1 MKEIIITILITIVSL
16 LLFEVLEAAIHIDFP
31 KGVKY
36 VFAVIAVALRE
47 FFVNH
52 KKKV

>member
-1 MKEIIITILITIVSL
+1 MKEIIITILITVVSL
-16 LLFEVLEAAIHIDFP
+16 LFFGVLEAAIDIDFP
-31 KGVKY
+31 KGLDY
-36 VFAVIAVALRE
+36 IFAVIAVALRD